1 MVFSRWDA
9 YKNTLES
16 STNFKRFFEWFDL
29 MEDEERREKIER
41 ENTKY
46 RSPILE
52 TVRRALSLFVGDRF
66 TNPRIEIK
74 PLRFVMDEIG
84 ENHQTRLNHIITTFS
99 CVCQQKSTTKIQYFV
114 VNFLCNIYI

>member
-41 ENTKY
+41 DNTKY

-74 PLRFVMDEIG
+74 PLRFVMDEISVKYSPLILLSSAPSLD
-84 ENHQTRLNHIITTFS
+84 NACTLFN
-99 CVCQQKSTTKIQYFV
+99 IQ
-114 VNFLCNIYI
+114 LQLGILRK